1 METLAPLPKS
11 WSELTWQQ
19 LVECWQVKIR
29 YGGNPDVARAAA
41 LLALLGLKD
50 YKVNGA
56 NGAHET
62 YDPVTGEKLYYLSA
76 ISHQPS
82 AIFSTTPRELSHLA
96 KTSLGWFDFPYGDP
110 GEKEERDEKGKVI
123 KEARDPV
130 RGYVSNMHDAMILPL
145 ERFKVQGSRFSS
157 QWFAL
162 PQAACANL
170 TWEQYRALQALAPQ
184 LFASGQ
190 SEEAVTDLQAQ
201 FLAHILVPRSF
212 ALFDTTG
219 GNIKVRPHWVYQ
231 YDSRRA
237 EGLVPKFR
245 QQLSTVNSQL
255 PTLFH
260 ICFQVYQTALSY
272 YNVVY
277 PLLFAGTGKNDPLQ
291 DALTGEMETL
301 NSVMKYQGYSSP
313 QEVYDAN
320 LPLIFATLN
329 NMAKEAKEIE
339 KINAK
344 SKRRR

>member
-41 LLALLGLKD
+41 LLALLGLKA
-50 YKVNGA
+50 YKTTGA
-56 NGAHET
+56 NET
-62 YDPVTGEKLYYLSA
+62 YNPVTGEKRYYLST

-82 AIFSTTPRELSHLA
+82 SIFSTTPRELSYLS
-96 KTSLGWFDFPYGDP
+96 KTALQWFDFPYGDQ
-110 GEKEERDEKGKVI
+110 GEKEQTDDQGKVV

-130 RGYVSNMHDAMILPL
+130 RGYVSNMHDAMILPI
-145 ERFKVQGSRFSS
+145 EKIKVNGQWPMVNG

-245 QQLSTVNSQL
+245 QQLSTLSSQL
-255 PTLFH
+255 STLFH

-277 PLLFAGTGKNDPLQ
+277 PLLFAGTGKSDPLQ

>member
-41 LLALLGLKD
+41 LLALLQLTIDHGSLTID
-50 YKVNGA
+50 YS
-56 NGAHET
+56 EQ
-62 YDPVTGEKLYYLSA
+62 TGERLYHLRSA
-76 ISHQPS
+76 DGRRWT
-82 AIFSTTPRELSHLA
+82 TTPRELSYLS
-96 KTSLGWFDFPYGDP
+96 KTALPWFDFPYGDQ
-110 GEKEERDEKGKVI
+110 GEKEQTDDQGKVV
-123 KEARDPV
+123 KEARDPA
-130 RGYVSNMHDAMILPL
+130 RGYVSNMQDAMILPL
-145 ERFKVQGSRFSS
+145 KRFKVQWSRFNG
-157 QWFAL
+157 QRFAL

-190 SEEAVTDLQAQ
+190 SEEAVMDLQAQ

-245 QQLSTVNSQL
+245 QQLSTFNSQL
-255 PTLFH
+255 STLFH

-277 PLLFAGTGKNDPLQ
+277 PLLFAGTGKSDPLQ
-291 DALTGEMETL
+291 DALTGEVETL
-301 NSVMKYQGYSSP
+301 NSVMKYQRYSSP

-329 NMAKEAKEIE
+329 SMAKEAKEIE